1 MKKMEQPKE
10 INESTID
17 YIIDNAVEL
26 THKEKGGRYNA
37 CNRVLSK
44 NPDTGGWYEAIL
56 YVNYYGKPFVREEK
70 DFFEQFAIS
79 SNKD

>member
-10 INESTID
+10 VNESTID

-44 NPDTGGWYEAIL
+44 IL
-56 YVNYYGKPFVREEK
+56 ILVDGMKLFFMLIIMVNLLLEK
-70 DFFEQFAIS
+70 KKTSLNSLQ
-79 SNKD
+79 